1 MSAPA
6 TGAARGA
13 APGARSGAE
22 ADGPLD
28 PAAFRARF
36 PMLRRTTHLGS
47 CSLGARSTDVD
58 EAMAGFFGAMD
69 KTVSPWPEW
78 EVAIEDARGRFASLV
93 GARPGDV
100 ALVPHATQGAYQAV
114 SVVDLVTRPRL
125 VVSAEDFPTIA
136 HVLLAQRRLGA
147 EVVFVPGGDPD
158 AVAEGYADAIDE
170 RTSLVFLPSATFLQG
185 VRLPVARIAALAHA
199 AGARVFVDAY
209 QSVGVEPV
217 DVAAWD
223 VDYLVAGSQKYMLGV
238 PGLAFLYV
246 RPELRDERE
255 PLLTGWFGRVDPD
268 AFDPYTL
275 DFADGAR
282 RLETG
287 NHAVPAAYA
296 AGAALRLIQRAG
308 PDEVRRHVS
317 ALTGRAAGLL
327 AEQGE
332 KLAGPA
338 GPADRGAHLALCD
351 PDPGALGAWLASR
364 DIRIA
369 PRGAFARISFHY
381 FNNEDDVDLV
391 CSEIREYRE
400 SRGR

>member
-1 MSAPA
+1 MSALE
-6 TGAARGA
+6 
-13 APGARSGAE
+13 SGLDSGLEPDA
-22 ADGPLD
+22 GPLD

-47 CSLGARSTDVD
+47 CSLGAPSTDVV
-58 EAMAGFFGAMD
+58 ESIGAMFGALAG
-69 KTVSPWPEW
+69 TVSPWPEW
-78 EVAIEDARGRFASLV
+78 EVATEDARSAFAAHV
-93 GARPGDV
+93 GAKPADI

-114 SVVDLVTRPRL
+114 STVDLVRRPRL

-136 HVLLAQRRLGA
+136 HVALAQRQSGA
-147 EVVFVPGGDPD
+147 EVVFVPGGE
-158 AVAEGYADAIDE
+158 VEEVVRGYAEAIDA
-170 RTSLVFLPSATFLQG
+170 RTSMVFLPSATFLRG
-185 VRLPVARIAALAHA
+185 MRLPVARIAALAHA
-199 AGARVFVDAY
+199 VGARVFVDAY

-246 RPELRDERE
+246 RPELAHERD
-255 PLLTGWFGRVDPD
+255 PLLTGWFGRIDPD

-296 AGAALRLIQRAG
+296 AGAALRLLERAG
-308 PDEVRRHVS
+308 PERVRRHVA
-317 ALTGRAAGLL
+317 ALTERAAALL
-327 AEQGE
+327 TEAGE
-332 KLAGPA
+332 TLAGPSE
-338 GPADRGAHLALCD
+338 PADRGAHLALCD
-351 PDPGALGAWLASR
+351 PDPQALSAWLVSR

-391 CSEIREYRE
+391 CAQIRAYRE
-400 SRGR
+400 PGGR